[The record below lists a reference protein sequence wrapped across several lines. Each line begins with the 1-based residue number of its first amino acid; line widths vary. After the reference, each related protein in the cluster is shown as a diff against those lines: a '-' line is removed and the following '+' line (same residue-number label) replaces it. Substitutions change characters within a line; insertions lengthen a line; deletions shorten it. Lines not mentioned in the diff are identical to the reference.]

1 LSKLATLEDPNGTLW
16 RIELL
21 KSADGMVRF
30 QKGWQDFAD
39 FYSLKK
45 GDLLVF
51 EYKGNSRFSVS
62 IYKEMDYPAGSIDSV
77 SSNQFGHFEEDM
89 EDEDYLEFL
98 AKLPKQKPEVSYS
111 FSKPASDSPSC
122 MIIKSGRSRKRLKS

>member
-1 LSKLATLEDPNGTLW
+1 
-16 RIELL
+16 
-21 KSADGMVRF
+21 
-30 QKGWQDFAD
+30 
-39 FYSLKK
+39 
-45 GDLLVF
+45 
-51 EYKGNSRFSVS
+51 
-62 IYKEMDYPAGSIDSV
+62 MDYPAGSIDSV

>member
-1 LSKLATLEDPNGTLW
+1 MSKSATLEDRNGTLW

-21 KSADGMVRF
+21 KPADGMVRF

-39 FYSLKK
+39 FYYLKK

-62 IYKEMDYPAGSIDSV
+62 IYKEMDYPAGS
-77 SSNQFGHFEEDM
+77 
-89 EDEDYLEFL
+89 
-98 AKLPKQKPEVSYS
+98 
-111 FSKPASDSPSC
+111 
-122 MIIKSGRSRKRLKS
+122 MIQ